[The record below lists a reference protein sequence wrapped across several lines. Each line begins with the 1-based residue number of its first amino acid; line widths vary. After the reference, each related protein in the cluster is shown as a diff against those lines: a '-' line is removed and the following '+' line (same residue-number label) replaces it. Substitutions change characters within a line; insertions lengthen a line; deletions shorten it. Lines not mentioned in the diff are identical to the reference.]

1 MSRSPR
7 IVGARLVPAVCA
19 VLAAHLCQPMAARA
33 EDAAATLANRLYFYS
48 GMDVARDN
56 AYGWAGAAW
65 APFAPMDREGL
76 RLRAQGGLGQYRY
89 RTDAVA
95 GGWNTGTKTEGE
107 MLAGWQ
113 FLRGPHALAL
123 YGGANVVDNRLQ
135 NPDPS
140 NPDQGTQTGAKAVAE
155 YYGRLRPDLIATAA
169 AGFSTADRTATLR
182 LTAAKVLE
190 SGWEIGAEAGA
201 LTDRL
206 SSEMRAGGFVNLP
219 LLGAMVRAAAGWRW
233 SSDSDDGAYGTL
245 SLYRPY

>member
-1 MSRSPR
+1 
-7 IVGARLVPAVCA
+7 
-19 VLAAHLCQPMAARA
+19 MAARA